1 MIALHTLNAGD
12 KVLVKVGKNDI
23 KAEVLEV
30 RPDKC
35 LVRNMVNGHEFA
47 VSKVQD
53 YLQEP
58 APEETTEQPAEDSA
72 TAEQL
77 VAAENTTFDT
87 SDAPTEQAAPTE
99 APVPA
104 EPVQAPAA
112 ATAKPTKKMSLLD
125 AAYNI
130 LLQEQRPM
138 NTREL
143 VKAAVEKG
151 LWVMTSCKT
160 PEQSLYGAIFLEMKK
175 AEHPRFKKS
184 VKRGAFEV
192 AQ

>member
-35 LVRNMVNGHEFA
+35 MVRNLVNGHEFT

-58 APEETTEQPAEDSA
+58 VPEESTEQPVTAEDS
-72 TAEQL
+72 
-77 VAAENTTFDT
+77 T
-87 SDAPTEQAAPTE
+87 SDAPTEATA
-99 APVPA
+99 PA
-104 EPVQAPAA
+104 EPLQAPV
-112 ATAKPTKKMSLLD
+112 TAPTKPAKKMSLLE

-143 VKAAVEKG
+143 VKAAVDKG

-184 VKRGAFEV
+184 VKRGAFEA